1 MNECFLIGEIISDID
16 FEFILNS
23 INISIVSFKI
33 KLEDGNIIKVKGNN
47 NIADF
52 CYKNLKYN
60 DKVIICGE
68 IDSKMEVIINEIT
81 N

>member
-33 KLEDGNIIKVKGNN
+33 RRW
-47 NIADF
+47 
-52 CYKNLKYN
+52 KYN
-60 DKVIICGE
+60 YCKRI
-68 IDSKMEVIINEIT
+68 
-81 N
+81 